1 MLRFL
6 SFRSLLLAGFLGVAL
21 IPAAALMQLRHA
33 LGLAADSAQRH
44 QRQGQ
49 RWQEIARLSQ
59 EQAVQFE
66 RASRQALILRD
77 RKLAQ
82 TASQARGE
90 LLRAQQTLRLNAP
103 AEALPDIDAILD
115 LASRLPALPAVQRRQ
130 RDALFR
136 ELNQRLERQQQA
148 LAAAGETRQASWRGD
163 IERMRQQANRL
174 AWLALAAAVLLA
186 LLFTL
191 LIHAP
196 LRGLQRRIARL
207 AGGARQLEWRQS
219 GPADLQRLSREL
231 AQLDLRLVELEQ
243 QKTRFFRQVS
253 HELKTPLASIHEA
266 AALLREQ
273 VAGPLNAQQSR
284 IVGILG
290 NNALTLRQRVEA
302 LLKQDAGPWLSSE
315 LHLSSFS
322 LSSLLES
329 RLASCQP
336 LWQAKRLTIELD
348 GVASQVRGD
357 TSKVETI
364 VDNLLLNAIRHSPAG
379 GRLTLRCGRAR
390 GQAWLEVADQGP
402 GVPGALRD
410 KIFEPFWSGPAPDG
424 ERPGSGLGLTMARG
438 YAQLMGGDLSLLADG
453 PGARFRLHWP
463 EPEST

>member
-6 SFRSLLLAGFLGVAL
+6 SFRGLLLAGFLGVAL
-21 IPAAALMQLRHA
+21 IPSAALVQLRHE
-33 LGLAADSAQRH
+33 LGLAADSAQLH
-44 QRQGQ
+44 QRQAQ
-49 RWQEIARLSQ
+49 RWQDIARLSQ

-66 RASRQALILRD
+66 RASRQAAILRD
-77 RKLAQ
+77 RKLTE

-90 LLRAQQTLRLNAP
+90 LQRAQRTLRQDAP
-103 AEALPDIDAILD
+103 AEAQAGIDSALA
-115 LASRLPALPAVQRRQ
+115 LASQLQRLPPDRRQQ

-136 ELNQRLERQQQA
+136 QLNRVLDQQQQT
-148 LAAAGETRQASWRGD
+148 LAQAGEKRQASWRDD
-163 IERMRQQANRL
+163 IERMRLQANRL

-186 LLFTL
+186 LIVTL

-207 AGGARQLEWRQS
+207 AGGARQLNWRQA
-219 GPADLQRLSREL
+219 GPADLQRLGREL
-231 AQLDLRLVELEQ
+231 EQLDLRLVELEQ

-266 AALLREQ
+266 AALLKEQ
-273 VAGPLNAQQSR
+273 VAGPLNPQQR
-284 IVGILG
+284 HIVDILG
-290 NNALTLRQRVEA
+290 SNAQTLRQRVEA
-302 LLKQDAGPWLSSE
+302 LLKQDAGLWLSTTLNVSAFP
-315 LHLSSFS
+315 LRQ
-322 LSSLLES
+322 LLEA

-336 LWQAKRLTIELD
+336 LWQAKRLEVELD
-348 GVASQVRGD
+348 GAPGAVRGD
-357 TSKVETI
+357 PSKVETI

-379 GRLTLRCGRAR
+379 GRLTLRCGSER

-402 GVPGALRD
+402 GVPDALRD

-438 YAQLMGGDLSLLADG
+438 YAQLMGGELRLLDDG

-463 EPEST
+463 EPEPI